1 MTVPELRVE
10 SLAEAQVR
18 KFIGERCTLGVSLVI
33 PLRVLWRGYKEWC
46 EEWGLEADAGEL
58 RDFPLTR
65 SWAEV
70 VGPRGSGA
78 IRTIV
83 RGVGLLP
90 TASRN
95 RGPR

>member
-1 MTVPELRVE
+1 MTVPEPRVE

-18 KFIGERCTLGVSLVI
+18 KFVGERCTLGVSLVI
-33 PLRVLWRGYKEWC
+33 PLRVLWRSYKEWC

-58 RDFPLTR
+58 RDFLLTR

-90 TASRN
+90 TASRS

>member
-1 MTVPELRVE
+1 MSVPEPRLE

-18 KFIGERCTLGVSLVI
+18 KFIGERCALGLSLVI
-33 PLRVLWRGYKEWC
+33 PLRVLWRSYKEWC

-58 RDFPLTR
+58 RDFLLAR

-70 VGPRGSGA
+70 VGPRGTGS

-90 TASRN
+90 TASRS
-95 RGPR
+95 RGAR